1 MENICGKSPFV
12 HPVIQISVRTELA
25 VLSARLEVCI
35 LATAFGIQS
44 QLNLPAWLNVFRGVL
59 TVKSCLPS
67 TNVFGFFF
75 FLVKK

>member
-1 MENICGKSPFV
+1 M
-12 HPVIQISVRTELA
+12 RTELA

-44 QLNLPAWLNVFRGVL
+44 QLNLPAWLNVFRRVL

-67 TNVFGFFF
+67 TNVFVFFF
-75 FLVKK
+75 PSKKIIILSYNIAAKVEK